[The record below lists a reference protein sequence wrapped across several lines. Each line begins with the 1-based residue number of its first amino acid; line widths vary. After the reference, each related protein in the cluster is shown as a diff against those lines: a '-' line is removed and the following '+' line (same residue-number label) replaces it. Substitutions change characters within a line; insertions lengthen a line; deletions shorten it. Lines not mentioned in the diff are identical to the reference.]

1 MNLDEVTAAEQVGFP
16 ILSLLI
22 GFPLAVCAVLPFLRN
37 PRAATVVAISAAG
50 LEALL
55 AGFLALRFNAGVAD
69 LQFVERSGRLLG
81 VSWHLGVDG
90 VNLLFI
96 PLTAL
101 LGLLVIVYAEHSTAG
116 HSIAGSK
123 TSDARHYAMATLG
136 LEAAMIGAFASLDLI
151 VFWLFFVAELIPSWF
166 FITRWGT
173 GTQRLRAARE
183 YVGFMAVGSALMLAG
198 ILALGHSHA
207 QRTGEGYSFDLL
219 ALLDA
224 GVPAQAQTLIFFLL
238 FFGFAVKAPIFPFHT
253 WLPKVLEH
261 GPVVGMGVFLVGVK
275 LGTYGLLRFVIPLLP
290 EAASEWFWLM
300 AVLGVTGTVYG
311 ALLALN
317 QSNLRR
323 LLAYASLS
331 HMGVVM
337 LGLFSLNLDGFE
349 GGLLQMVNLGIVGA
363 GLFFVAGFLTTRV
376 GPPDTGA
383 LGGLIHHAPLLTG
396 AFLIIALAGIGLPGT
411 NGFNGEHLVM
421 LGAYEQHWSM
431 AIAAGLGVFLT
442 AAYALTYFMRGF
454 MGAERPSVVERV
466 YDLTGVER
474 GIVLTLAAVI
484 FWIGLGTGPFI
495 QAIRPT
501 LTAVELRVEDG
512 SGSSETAEAHGKVPG
527 R

>member
-1 MNLDEVTAAEQVGFP
+1 MNLDEVMAAEQVGFP
-16 ILSLLI
+16 ILSALI
-22 GFPLAVCAVLPFLRN
+22 TLPLVVCAALQLVRN
-37 PRAATVVAISAAG
+37 QRAATTLAIGGAG

-55 AGFLALRFNAGVAD
+55 AMFMALRFNTGVAD
-69 LQFVERSGRLLG
+69 IQFVERSGTVLG

-101 LGLLVIVYAEHSTAG
+101 LGLLVIVYAERATASSHTG
-116 HSIAGSK
+116 N
-123 TSDARHYAMATLG
+123 ARHYAMATLA
-136 LEAAMIGAFASLDLI
+136 LEASMIGAFVSLDLM
-151 VFWLFFVAELIPSWF
+151 VFWFFFVVELVPSWF
-166 FITRWGT
+166 LITRWGT
-173 GTQRLRAARE
+173 GAARRRAAGE
-183 YVGFMAVGSALMLAG
+183 YVVFMAVGSALMLAG
-198 ILALGHSHA
+198 ILVLGRSHA
-207 QRTGEGYSFDLL
+207 RSTGDGFSFDLL
-219 ALLDA
+219 ALLEA
-224 GVPAQAQTLIFFLL
+224 GVPAETQTLIFFLL

-261 GPVVGMGVFLVGVK
+261 GPIVGMSVFLVGVK

-290 EAASEWFWLM
+290 DAASGWFWLM
-300 AVLGVTGTVYG
+300 ALLGVTGAVYG
-311 ALLALN
+311 ALLALG

-349 GGLLQMVNLGIVGA
+349 GALLQMVNLGIVGA
-363 GLFFVAGFLTTRV
+363 GMFFVAGFLATRV
-376 GPPDTGA
+376 GPPEIGS
-383 LGGLIHHAPLLTG
+383 LGGVIHHAPLLTG
-396 AFLIIALAGIGLPGT
+396 TFLIIALAGIGLPGT

-431 AIAAGLGVFLT
+431 AIASGVGVFLT
-442 AAYALTYFMRGF
+442 AAYSLSYFVRAF
-454 MGAERPSVVERV
+454 MGAARPAVVERV
-466 YDLTGVER
+466 YDLTRRER
-474 GIVLTLAAVI
+474 GIVLTLAALI

-495 QAIRPT
+495 QAMRPS
-501 LTAVELRVEDG
+501 LTAIEQQVEDG
-512 SGSSETAEAHGKVPG
+512 AGAQVTTGTAGEVRG